1 MINFFNPGSPK
12 FCRGVYLLS
21 VYSCTLV
28 GMFSV
33 MIDFGPKAH
42 CFTPLQNYINTKV
55 DKFYQITPDEL
66 VQGNVK
72 KESKW
77 AVSIKTV
84 KIDN

>member
-1 MINFFNPGSPK
+1 MINFFNPGNPK

-28 GMFSV
+28 GMISV

-42 CFTPLQNYINTKV
+42 CFTPLQNYINIKV

-66 VQGNVK
+66 AQSNK
-72 KESKW
+72 KKDSKRIF
-77 AVSIKTV
+77 SIKTV
-84 KIDN
+84 DIDN

>member
-1 MINFFNPGSPK
+1 MINFFNPGNPK

-28 GMFSV
+28 GMVSV

-66 VQGNVK
+66 AQSNMK
-72 KESKW
+72 KDSKRMF
-77 AVSIKTV
+77 SIKTV
-84 KIDN
+84 DIDN